1 MSVYSINDLKNGYP
15 TLLPD
20 NTAGLISPADLRTSL
35 IDTVDSIQAADAV
48 LAGVAGGQTLNGGT
62 GANETLTLRGTAHV
76 GNGKVI
82 VPALD
87 ATSISLPKTSGTAIK
102 VENGFAWRDL
112 TGDITPKTTGAG
124 SPTLDTII
132 GNIRGWR
139 YSAGDD
145 GDCVFHLPHDYAPGT
160 DLFFHAH
167 WTHNGTAISGI
178 FEITVSATY
187 AKGHQQAS
195 FAAQKVTTILDGSLS
210 IGTAPRYHHRIPEI
224 QFTVAG
230 GDTNKID
237 TNLLEVDGLILV
249 HFDVAAIPTIS
260 GGDANEPFLLTFDI
274 HYQSTCLGTK
284 NKSPGFYA

>member
-1 MSVYSINDLKNGYP
+1 MTTLTIPELLSSYS
-15 TLLPD
+15 TSLPD
-20 NTAGLISPADLRTSL
+20 NDTGLITPAVLRDTFT
-35 IDTVDSIQAADAV
+35 DTVLSIQAADAV

-62 GANETLTLRGTAHV
+62 GVGETLTLRGTSDA

-87 ATSISLPKTSGTAIK
+87 ATSITLPKTSGTAIK
-102 VENGFAWRDL
+102 VDNGFAWRDL
-112 TGDITPKTTGAG
+112 TGDITPKTSGAG
-124 SPTLDTII
+124 SPTLSTIT
-132 GNIRGWR
+132 GDIRGWR
-139 YSAGDD
+139 YSVGDD

-167 WTHNGTAISGI
+167 WTHNGTAISGS
-178 FEITVSATY
+178 FEITVYASY

-195 FAAQKVTTILDGSLS
+195 FSAQKVTTILDGGLS
-210 IGTAPRYHHRIPEI
+210 IGTAPTLHHRIPEI

-230 GDTNKID
+230 GDTDKID

-249 HFDVAAIPTIS
+249 HFDVVAIPTIS
-260 GGDANEPFLLTFDI
+260 GGASNEPFLLTFDI